1 MKLLRDQPTTN
12 EFALQSGK
20 LIQNFGVVELISYR
34 WIEFL
39 SGNSTAMEISM
50 ELPLSKRIDIIIK
63 LLKRDL
69 GGWTMLVMVE
79 FPSAGC
85 WKITGEYLGQVL
97 DFVVEVQADEPPAQ
111 GAT

>member
-1 MKLLRDQPTTN
+1 
-12 EFALQSGK
+12 
-20 LIQNFGVVELISYR
+20 
-34 WIEFL
+34 
-39 SGNSTAMEISM
+39 
-50 ELPLSKRIDIIIK
+50 
-63 LLKRDL
+63 
-69 GGWTMLVMVE
+69 MLVMVE